1 MRHLDLF
8 SGIGGFALAAKW
20 IGITTTQFVEVDP
33 FCQKVLQKNFPGVPI
48 HDDVTTFTAPRGV
61 FDIATGGYPC
71 QDNSLANPRG
81 KGLDGDR
88 SGLWFEMLR
97 VIDECR
103 PKMVVV
109 ENVPPSRNRRW
120 DETVRRGLEELDYKT
135 KPSPAS
141 ALEAGSN
148 HLRNRLFI
156 VAYTDG
162 VREQAMHYIDTGAKE
177 SLHYQVSPW
186 GEESREFRRGAS
198 GRIFMLPRSWAPRVD
213 DGIPSR
219 MDRDRAHALGNAV
232 VPQCALDALQR
243 VIELSSQPE
252 FTIPSQGLLELTQL
266 PQLPGSGN
274 DPSVEGPIHG
284 ISPSCGD

>member
-141 ALEAGSN
+141 GPIASPVLTPVPN
-148 HLRNRLFI
+148 RNR
-156 VAYTDG
+156 T
-162 VREQAMHYIDTGAKE
+162 
-177 SLHYQVSPW
+177 
-186 GEESREFRRGAS
+186 
-198 GRIFMLPRSWAPRVD
+198 
-213 DGIPSR
+213 
-219 MDRDRAHALGNAV
+219 
-232 VPQCALDALQR
+232 
-243 VIELSSQPE
+243 
-252 FTIPSQGLLELTQL
+252 
-266 PQLPGSGN
+266 
-274 DPSVEGPIHG
+274 
-284 ISPSCGD
+284 